1 MHIIFL
7 GAPGSGKGT
16 QSKWIEE
23 EFQIPHISTGDMFR
37 AAVAQ
42 GTPAGQLAKS
52 YMDKGMLVPDD
63 VTIAIVEERLHQKDC
78 QKGFLFDGFPRTIAQ
93 AEALDNLTRKLNLPI
108 DLVIYLVVDSKV
120 LLKRIEGRRVCPKCG
135 ASFHVENNPS
145 KVEGKCDYCGN
156 DLIIRKD
163 DNPEAMKTRL
173 EAYTSETAPLINYYR
188 AKGLLREINALKDIN
203 EVAEDIRDTLEK

>member
-93 AEALDNLTRKLNLPI
+93 AEALAEQGVEI
-108 DLVIYLVVDSKV
+108 DKV
-120 LLKRIEGRRVCPKCG
+120 LSIELDDETIVERLAGRRECKACG
-135 ASFHVENNPS
+135 NPYHIKNKPVPES
-145 KVEGKCDYCGN
+145 GKCVCGGE
-156 DLIIRKD
+156 II
-163 DNPEAMKTRL
+163 
-173 EAYTSETAPLINYYR
+173 
-188 AKGLLREINALKDIN
+188 
-203 EVAEDIRDTLEK
+203 